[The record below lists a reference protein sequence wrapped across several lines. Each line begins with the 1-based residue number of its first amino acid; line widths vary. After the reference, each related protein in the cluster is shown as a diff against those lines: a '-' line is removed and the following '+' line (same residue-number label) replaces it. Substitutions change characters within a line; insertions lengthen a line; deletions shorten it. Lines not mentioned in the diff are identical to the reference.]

1 MLEGEE
7 TGEVFCAEIVSSGRL
22 TIPRLVRKKLSL
34 NEGTMVRVRIWKDK
48 EEEVELSKVG
58 TKERFVRR

>member
-22 TIPRLVRKKLSL
+22 TIPRIVRKKLGL
-34 NEGTMVRVRIWKDK
+34 YEGDEVRVRIWKDK
-48 EEEVELSKVG
+48 EEKPQVG
-58 TKERFVRR
+58 TKDRFTRR